1 MLSTARFQVWFK
13 SCIFCRPPAV
23 YPGVLNDVEATD
35 KSIAAGGKDSVKNE
49 YGVSDP
55 YATGARKAINTKEL
69 MQKLQKIQS
78 ISLKVRHSFSYPF
91 RFILWPHVAN
101 LSRCAPGIME

>member
-1 MLSTARFQVWFK
+1 M
-13 SCIFCRPPAV
+13 
-23 YPGVLNDVEATD
+23 DATD

-55 YATGARKAINTKEL
+55 YATPGARKAVNTKEL

-78 ISLKVRHSFSYPF
+78 IALKVCSDFSVF
-91 RFILWPHVAN
+91 SHAAHGVLRRA
-101 LSRCAPGIME
+101 R

>member
-1 MLSTARFQVWFK
+1 MCHSSHVSDADV
-13 SCIFCRPPAV
+13 PAG
-23 YPGVLNDVEATD
+23 YAGVLHDVEATD

-78 ISLKVRHSFSYPF
+78 ISLKV
-91 RFILWPHVAN
+91 L
-101 LSRCAPGIME
+101 LSPPDLSLQR